1 MKRVPSSQ
9 PYADVQPLL
18 LPRGGVWWQR
28 MFQFTRSWVGAL
40 LLLSGL
46 NLMAIFYFLGVF
58 SNPITV
64 AQKAMEVL
72 AIQQVISARDAGVAD
87 GEMLTKLNNEIVTLK
102 TENESLKALMKKPT
116 INSNDMLS
124 VSKLTITGNNIYWQA
139 LVKPSEM
146 KNQNFI
152 LDVRALKAPIVLP
165 EVMNEGRQILVKSGG
180 DLFDGNTN
188 LYGGNYLAIS
198 IWDQETKKLIESK
211 ILKVR

>member
-1 MKRVPSSQ
+1 MKRRPSSQ
-9 PYADVQPLL
+9 PYADIQPLL

-40 LLLSGL
+40 LLLSIL
-46 NLMAIFYFLGVF
+46 NLIAIFYFIGIF
-58 SNPITV
+58 SNPM
-64 AQKAMEVL
+64 AFAKKAMEVL
-72 AIQQVISARDAGVAD
+72 AIQQVMTANDAGVAE

-102 TENESLKALMKKPT
+102 TENESLKALMKKPSV
-116 INSNDMLS
+116 NSNDMLS

-139 LVKPSEM
+139 LVKPQEM
-146 KNQNFI
+146 KNMNFI
-152 LDVRALKAPIVLP
+152 LDVRAHKAPIVLP
-165 EVMNEGRQILVKSGG
+165 EIMNEGKPILVKSGG

>member
-40 LLLSGL
+40 LLLSVI
-46 NLMAIFYFLGVF
+46 NLIAIFYFLGVF
-58 SNPITV
+58 SNPV
-64 AQKAMEVL
+64 AMAKKAMEVL
-72 AIQQVISARDAGVAD
+72 AIQQVMTARDAGVAD
-87 GEMLTKLNNEIVTLK
+87 GEMLTKLNSEIMTLK

-116 INSNDMLS
+116 VASSDMLS

-139 LVKPSEM
+139 LVKTSEM

-152 LDVRALKAPIVLP
+152 LDVRSHKAPVVIP
-165 EVMNEGRQILVKSGG
+165 EIMNEGRPILVKSGG

-198 IWDQETKKLIESK
+198 IWDQETKKLIEAK

>member
-40 LLLSGL
+40 LLLSII
-46 NLMAIFYFLGVF
+46 NLIAIFYFLGVF
-58 SNPITV
+58 SNPV
-64 AQKAMEVL
+64 AMAKKAMEVL
-72 AIQQVISARDAGVAD
+72 AIQQVMTARDAGVAD
-87 GEMLTKLNNEIVTLK
+87 GEMLTKLNSEIMTLK

-116 INSNDMLS
+116 VASSDMLS

-139 LVKPSEM
+139 LVKTSEM

-152 LDVRALKAPIVLP
+152 LDVRSHKAPVVIP
-165 EVMNEGRQILVKSGG
+165 EIMNEGRPILVKSGG

-198 IWDQETKKLIESK
+198 IWDQETKKLIEAK